1 MKRRLLCLVFALMAL
16 FVFTSTAMASNRAEA
31 WSVTPFV
38 GGYHFDSDIPLDDSV
53 LYGFRMGY
61 NFTKHWTL
69 EGVVTYSE
77 PDGKKEWIYPIQGRP
92 YRSSND
98 ADIFGYRG
106 EVLYNFLPDGMI
118 VPFVA
123 AGIGGLYADWDKGG
137 SDHDLV
143 LDYGAGLKIFF
154 AEDWAVR
161 ADIRHLYLPDDSYN
175 NVEYGVGLSYFFG
188 GKKEAVPPPPP
199 PPPAPKPAPVVE
211 PDSDRDGVIDRLD
224 QCPDTPY
231 GVKVDE
237 VGCPIDSDGDGVPDY
252 LDKCPD
258 TPRDLKVDKDGCPI
272 KVTVNLNVLFDFDK
286 ADVKPRY
293 HDEIKRLADY
303 MIKYPWEKGVLEG
316 HTCSIGTE
324 EYNQRLSQRRVDSIK
339 AYLVEKFGVEADRLQ
354 AVGYGE
360 SRPIA
365 SNATEEGR
373 QLNRR
378 VQAVM
383 ETYIRK

>member
-1 MKRRLLCLVFALMAL
+1 MRKPLFMILGIGALLLTLAAPSIAANLAK
-16 FVFTSTAMASNRAEA
+16 A
-31 WSVTPFV
+31 WSVTPV
-38 GGYHFDSDIPLDDSV
+38 IGGYSFDDDENLDTSL
-53 LYGFRMGY
+53 LYGLRVGY
-61 NFTKHWTL
+61 NLTKEWSL
-69 EGVVTYSE
+69 EGVVTFVDA
-77 PDGKKEWIYPIQGRP
+77 DGDDRLFSPQRGAYK
-92 YRSSND
+92 ND
-98 ADIFGYRG
+98 AEMVGYRL
-106 EVLYNFLPDGMI
+106 EALYHFLPETD
-118 VPFVA
+118 VALFVA
-123 AGIGGLYADWDKGG
+123 AGVGGRHLNYDYG
-137 SDHDLV
+137 STRDDVV
-143 LDYGAGLKIFF
+143 LDYGLGFKWFF
-154 AEDWAVR
+154 AEDWALR
-161 ADIRHLYLPDDSYN
+161 GDARHIFVTDENDHN
-175 NVEYGVGLSYFFG
+175 FEYTLGVSYFFG
-188 GKKEAVPPPPP
+188 GEKPKAELPAPPPPP
-199 PPPAPKPAPVVE
+199 KPAPKPAPE
-211 PDSDRDGVIDRLD
+211 ILDSDGDGVPDHLD
-224 QCPDTPY
+224 QCPDTPR
-231 GVKVDE
+231 GVQVDE

-258 TPRDLKVDKDGCPI
+258 TPRELKVDKDGCPI

-303 MIKYPWEKGVLEG
+303 MIKYPWERGVLEG